1 MIPASPCHSLVGR
14 GGINAPVTLF
24 SPCSVTLFLLPRKPI
39 GALVSARVRSFFDLD
54 HEIDDLLALDRADPM
69 GNACGNTDE
78 IALADAP
85 RRTRRYC
92 LPAQFSRLG
101 FARSD
106 QRAARDE
113 SPSTGDHVPDV
124 INVLVNLGASCARAA
139 NDGGGIARRT
149 DIAHQGNP
157 VILPGRFAD

>member
-1 MIPASPCHSLVGR
+1 MIPASPRHSLVGR
-14 GGINAPVTLF
+14 GGINAPVTPF
-24 SPCSVTLFLLPRKPI
+24 SPVPSPHSYSRENRY

-69 GNACGNTDE
+69 RDACGNTDE

-92 LPAQFSRLG
+92 VPAQFSRLG

-106 QRAARDE
+106 KRAARDE

-124 INVLVNLGASCARAA
+124 VNVLVNLGAARACAA
-139 NDGGGIARRT
+139 NDGRGIVRRM
-149 DIAHQGNP
+149 D
-157 VILPGRFAD
+157 